1 MAVQRY
7 QFLEALSVQQD
18 LNLLYQAIPA
28 DVSDPLWI
36 AFNSAN
42 CVRWDDTLAACV
54 QSLYD
59 LSDAEMNAI
68 FRSAAL
74 IPTGC

>member
-36 AFNSAN
+36 AFNASN
-42 CVRWDDTLAACV
+42 CVYWDDVLATFV
-54 QSLYD
+54 QSFYN